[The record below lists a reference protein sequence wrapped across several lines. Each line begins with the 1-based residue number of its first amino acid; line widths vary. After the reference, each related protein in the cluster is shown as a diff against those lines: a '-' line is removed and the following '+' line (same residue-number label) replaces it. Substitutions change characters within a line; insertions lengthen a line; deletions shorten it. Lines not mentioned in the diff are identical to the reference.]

1 MGLTLPVPVQYCS
14 LQHQAL
20 LSPADTSTTEHYFH
34 FGPATSFFLELFLCS
49 CLVAYCTSPD
59 LGGSSSNVIYF
70 SFSYCS
76 WGSQGK
82 NTEVV
87 CHSLLHGPHFIR
99 TLHQDLS
106 VLGLDH
112 SLTELHKAVI
122 PVVILVSF
130 CDHVS
135 LCGGCSIIV
144 LASSVC
150 PLMDED
156 QRPVQASRWEALAVG
171 KTGSCSGEQG
181 LDY

>member
-1 MGLTLPVPVQYCS
+1 MSYIFPFHTVHGVPKARIMKWFTIPFSMDHVS
-14 LQHQAL
+14 SD
-20 LSPADTSTTEHYFH
+20 LSMT
-34 FGPATSFFLELFLCS
+34 C
-49 CLVAYCTSPD
+49 
-59 LGGSSSNVIYF
+59 
-70 SFSYCS
+70 
-76 WGSQGK
+76 QGK

-106 VLGLDH
+106 VLGMDH